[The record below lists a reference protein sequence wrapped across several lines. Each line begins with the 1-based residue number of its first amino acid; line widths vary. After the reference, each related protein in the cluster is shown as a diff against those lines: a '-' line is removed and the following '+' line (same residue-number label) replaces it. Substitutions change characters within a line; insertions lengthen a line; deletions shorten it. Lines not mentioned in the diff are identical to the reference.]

1 MRNSGAGDEKLMT
14 MLMLGIA
21 LGACIIL
28 FGGPGEFARA
38 VNGFVRDTVET
49 GMASTRSR

>member
-1 MRNSGAGDEKLMT
+1 VRTSGAGNEKLMT

-21 LGACIIL
+21 LGAGIIL
-28 FGGPGEFARA
+28 FGGPDEFARA

-49 GMASTRSR
+49 GIALTRSR